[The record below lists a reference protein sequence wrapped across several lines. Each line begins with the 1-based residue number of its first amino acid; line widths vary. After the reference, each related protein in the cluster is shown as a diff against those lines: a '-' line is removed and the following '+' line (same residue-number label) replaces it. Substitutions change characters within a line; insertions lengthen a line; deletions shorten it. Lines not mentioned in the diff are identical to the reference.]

1 VSRSKENKPT
11 AVTIL
16 GEEYMV
22 ACAPDEEEDL
32 VASAQYLHQKMREI
46 RTSGRII
53 SNEHVAV
60 MAALNI
66 THEMLQ
72 ARAEKESVS
81 GDVAPRLRVMREKVE
96 AALNDSN
103 QLEL

>member
-1 VSRSKENKPT
+1 
-11 AVTIL
+11 
-16 GEEYMV
+16 MV
-22 ACAPDEEEDL
+22 ACAPDEEEEL
-32 VASAQYLHQKMREI
+32 QASAQYLHQKMREI

-72 ARAEKESVS
+72 AQAEKESVA
-81 GDVAPRLRVMREKVE
+81 GDITPRLRSVREKVE
-96 AALNDSN
+96 AALNESN

>member
-1 VSRSKENKPT
+1 
-11 AVTIL
+11 
-16 GEEYMV
+16 MV
-22 ACAPDEEEDL
+22 ACAPDEEEEL
-32 VASAQYLHQKMREI
+32 QASAQYLHQKMREI

-72 ARAEKESVS
+72 AQAEKESVA
-81 GDVAPRLRVMREKVE
+81 DDITPRLRSVREKVE
-96 AALNDSN
+96 AALNESN

>member
-1 VSRSKENKPT
+1 
-11 AVTIL
+11 
-16 GEEYMV
+16 MV
-22 ACAPDEEEDL
+22 ACVPDEEEEL
-32 VASAQYLHQKMREI
+32 MASAQYLHQKMREI

-72 ARAEKESVS
+72 AGAEQEES
-81 GDVAPRLRVMREKVE
+81 GDLTPRLRSVREKVE
-96 AALNDSN
+96 AALNESN